1 MGVGRT
7 VMEWLWERCGIATW
21 GLYPDYVRS
30 SAVEEVVAYHC
41 ACCIFAFALLGC
53 YLPRVDG

>member
-1 MGVGRT
+1 
-7 VMEWLWERCGIATW
+7 MEWLWERCGIATW